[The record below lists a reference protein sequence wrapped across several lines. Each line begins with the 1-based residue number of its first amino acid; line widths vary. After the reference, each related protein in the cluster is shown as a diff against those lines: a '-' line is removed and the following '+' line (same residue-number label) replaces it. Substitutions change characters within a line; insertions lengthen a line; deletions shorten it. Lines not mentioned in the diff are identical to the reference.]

1 MSPLPR
7 LFSKRKD
14 IRLKDADQTRA
25 RQPVKS
31 RFPGAFMSALIGSCL
46 LAALIFVGWLM
57 LYLP

>member
-1 MSPLPR
+1 

-14 IRLKDADQTRA
+14 IPLKDADQTHA

-31 RFPGAFMSALIGSCL
+31 KFPRAFMSALIVFGL